1 MKKLKKTPW
10 FSYIVIILG
19 SIAMVFP
26 FLDMV
31 MGSFKG
37 VAEYSKL
44 YYTFLPE
51 KFTFDNY
58 QKAFAQLKMGMLFKN
73 SIIRSVITTVII
85 LLTSSLAGYALTKL
99 RFKGRDAI
107 FKFILATMMFPNF
120 LFLIPNFYIM
130 VHWPLV
136 GGNDLLGRD
145 GYGGMASSVWSLI
158 LPFAVSAFGIFLMRQ
173 FIMNIH
179 DAYIEAARIDGA
191 SELRIF
197 FTLVLPMTVPALAT
211 LAIFEFIN
219 SWNEFIWA
227 LLMNTVNKDLAT
239 LPVGIQTLKSHLD
252 ASLTKPLVLSGLVIS
267 VLPLLII
274 FIFLQKYYIK
284 GAMNTGVKE

>member
-1 MKKLKKTPW
+1 LKKLKKTPW